1 MITDRPTIL
10 VSGGAGYVGAHA
22 CKALSKA
29 GWLPVTFDN
38 LLNGHEEAVKWGPLE
53 RGDILDRAR
62 LDEAIK
68 AHQPVAA
75 MHFAALTSVSESV
88 SDPERYRRNNVEGS
102 RTLLGALLDNGVN
115 HIVFSS
121 TAAVY
126 GTPELVPIE
135 EDAAKVPINP
145 YGETKL
151 AVERLL
157 EELARERGLTAT
169 ALRYFNAAGADP
181 EGEIGED
188 HDPETHLIPLAL
200 SAASDTGPALTL
212 YGDDYPTPDGTC
224 VRDYIHVSDLA
235 EAHVAALRSGAGF
248 RAFNLGTGTGAS
260 VRQVLETVERVTGSK
275 VPHWLGPRR
284 KGDPAELVAD
294 PSRAFEKLGW
304 KPALSDLETIV
315 DTAWRW
321 YQSRSAEA

>member
-1 MITDRPTIL
+1 VTDRPVIL

-29 GWLPVTFDN
+29 GWLPVTYDN

-53 RGDILDRAR
+53 RGDILDRTR
-62 LDEAIK
+62 LDEVIET
-68 AHQPVAA
+68 HQPVAA
-75 MHFAALTSVSESV
+75 MHFAALTSVAQSV
-88 SDPERYRRNNVEGS
+88 ADPDSYRRNNVEGS
-102 RTLLGALLDNGVN
+102 RTLLNALLDGGVT
-115 HIVFSS
+115 HMVFSS

-126 GTPELVPIE
+126 GTPESVPIP
-135 EDAAKVPINP
+135 EDATKTPINP

-151 AVERLL
+151 AVERIL
-157 EELARERGLTAT
+157 EELSRERGLTAT

-181 EGEIGED
+181 DGEIGED

-200 SAASDTGPALTL
+200 AAAAGTGQPLTL

-235 EAHVAALRSGAGF
+235 EAHVAALQSGTGF
-248 RAFNLGTGTGAS
+248 RAFNLGTGAGAS
-260 VRQVLETVERVTGSK
+260 VRQVLEMVEQVTGTA

-284 KGDPAELVAD
+284 AGDPAELVAD
-294 PSRAFEKLGW
+294 ATRASAELGW
-304 KPALSDLETIV
+304 RPQFSDLETIV
-315 DTAWRW
+315 TTAWQWHQR
-321 YQSRSAEA
+321 ADTL

>member
-1 MITDRPTIL
+1 MSDRPVVL

-29 GWLPVTFDN
+29 GWLPVSYDS
-38 LLNGHEEAVKWGPLE
+38 LLHGHEEAVKWGPLE
-53 RGDILDRAR
+53 RGDILDGSR
-62 LDEAIK
+62 LDEVIK

-75 MHFAALTSVSESV
+75 MHFAALTSVAESV
-88 SDPERYRRNNVEGS
+88 ADPESYRRNNIEGS
-102 RTLLGALLDNGVN
+102 RSLLDALLDNGVT

-126 GTPELVPIE
+126 GTPETMPIPE
-135 EDAAKVPINP
+135 TAPKAPINP

-151 AVERLL
+151 AVEQML
-157 EELARERGLTAT
+157 EERVRGQGLTAT

-181 EGEIGED
+181 EGDIGED

-200 SAASDTGPALTL
+200 AAASGSGQPLTL

-224 VRDYIHVSDLA
+224 VRDYVHVSDLA
-235 EAHVAALRSGAGF
+235 EAHVAALRSGSGF
-248 RAFNLGTGTGAS
+248 QAFNLGTGKGAS
-260 VRQVLETVERVTGSK
+260 VRQVLDTVEKVTGQA

-284 KGDPAELVAD
+284 TGDPPELVAD
-294 PSRAFEKLGW
+294 PARAFTKLGW
-304 KPALSDLETIV
+304 RPELSNLETIV
-315 DTAWRW
+315 TTAWHWHRKA
-321 YQSRSAEA
+321 RSQ